1 MPGCPLIQYDSH
13 ILKSFH
19 TKSWMVERIRNRISE
34 GRARGQTRGL
44 MSSQHNTQGE
54 LQLETE
60 AALGHVDRKWIVL
73 GGMEGSGQSCGI
85 TDLLCK

>member
-34 GRARGQTRGL
+34 GRARDQTQGL
-44 MSSQHNTQGE
+44 MSSQHIQGE

-60 AALGHVDRKWIVL
+60 ATLGQADRKWIVL
-73 GGMEGSGQSCGI
+73 GVR
-85 TDLLCK
+85 